1 MELYKGIK
9 GHDEVVVTE
18 VNVAR
23 AIGSGALPVF
33 STPSLIIS
41 MERASLESVQPY
53 LGEGESTVGVELNV
67 QHLAATPI
75 GMTVR
80 FESELV
86 EIDGRMLLFEVNAYD
101 ETGLVGKGTHKR
113 CIVTEERFMKKALSK
128 LEK

>member
-1 MELYKGIK
+1 MELHTGIK
-9 GHDEVVVTE
+9 GHDEVAVTDA
-18 VNVAR
+18 NVAK
-23 AIGSGALPVF
+23 ALGSGALPVF

-53 LGEGESTVGVELNV
+53 LKEGESTVGVELNV

-80 FESELV
+80 FESELTQ
-86 EIDGRMLLFEVNAYD
+86 IDGRMLLFAVEAYD
-101 ETGLVGKGTHKR
+101 DTGLVGKGTHRR
-113 CIVTEERFMKKALSK
+113 CIVQEERFMKKALGK